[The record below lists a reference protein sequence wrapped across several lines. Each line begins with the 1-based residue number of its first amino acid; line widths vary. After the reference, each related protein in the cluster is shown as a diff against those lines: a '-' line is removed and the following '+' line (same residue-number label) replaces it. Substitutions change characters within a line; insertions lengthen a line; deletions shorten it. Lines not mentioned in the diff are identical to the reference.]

1 MGSEESKGVDRRDF
15 LATVAKAGVAAAVAP
30 MIVPRRVLGGEGYQP
45 PSRTLNVAIVGAGGM
60 GMEKMTALLKG
71 NENVV
76 AICDVDFPYVERSLA
91 GRVRPRQPNPNQPAP
106 PGDAE
111 REQARLAEAQKL
123 QEAYTK

>member
-1 MGSEESKGVDRRDF
+1 MAENPISRRTF

-60 GMEKMTALLKG
+60 GMENMTQLLKG

-106 PGDAE
+106 PDFAAREAE
-111 REQARLAEAQKL
+111 RLAEAQKL
-123 QEAYTK
+123 QGAYTKA